1 VVGYV
6 SSVLLVTVGMVSIL
20 SAQSIGDVPAIYC
33 CVAGVLMAMHSAMLH
48 ALSAGCEA
56 LRDIAINS
64 FAR

>member
-1 VVGYV
+1 
-6 SSVLLVTVGMVSIL
+6 
-20 SAQSIGDVPAIYC
+20 
-33 CVAGVLMAMHSAMLH
+33 VLMAMHSAMLH